1 MADCRTDS
9 NEEAQEFSLS
19 EITLYLVSFLSLMVL
34 YCSLSVLCDFSVE
47 FHSDV
52 VLLNNF
58 CCCVGSNP
66 ATIMCDFTNAV
77 LPLPKMH
84 A

>member
-1 MADCRTDS
+1 
-9 NEEAQEFSLS
+9 
-19 EITLYLVSFLSLMVL
+19 MVL
-34 YCSLSVLCDFSVE
+34 YYSLSVLCDFSVE

-58 CCCVGSNP
+58 CCCVCSNP